1 MKKYISIAL
10 VLIFILAFTACGSD
24 KKISLPEPDDITEIE
39 IMKSTSSSGVKIT
52 EQDDISIIIN
62 DIKENTKNTG
72 KESVNDQPTNI
83 GDYFIVKIYH
93 ENVKDS
99 PSIVYLYEDK
109 DKVYVEQP
117 YSGIWKLKND
127 CYDNIISFILSERDD
142 SYKPLIKLNDKIF
155 GWVRDLG
162 EVKLGDMEF
171 LGEIKSSKESLSKGL
186 NRGDEN
192 FSSNIY
198 PTGTKIYKWDE
209 KSILVESNNTFSICE
224 VVE

>member
-1 MKKYISIAL
+1 M
-10 VLIFILAFTACGSD
+10 
-24 KKISLPEPDDITEIE
+24 
-39 IMKSTSSSGVKIT
+39 
-52 EQDDISIIIN
+52 
-62 DIKENTKNTG
+62 
-72 KESVNDQPTNI
+72 
-83 GDYFIVKIYH
+83 
-93 ENVKDS
+93 
-99 PSIVYLYEDK
+99 
-109 DKVYVEQP
+109 
-117 YSGIWKLKND
+117 
-127 CYDNIISFILSERDD
+127 
-142 SYKPLIKLNDKIF
+142 IKLNDKIF